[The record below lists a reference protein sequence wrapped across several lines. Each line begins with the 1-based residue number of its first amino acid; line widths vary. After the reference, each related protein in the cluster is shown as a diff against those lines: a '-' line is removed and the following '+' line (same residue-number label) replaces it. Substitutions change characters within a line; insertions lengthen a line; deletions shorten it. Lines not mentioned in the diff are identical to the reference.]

1 MPLKKKKIKKGTLE
15 NELENQNA
23 LVEVLTKDKKE
34 KEWKGVGK
42 SLKQHKKIMDRYWG
56 LIKKKEKKENP
67 DKPMKVKE
75 LKVEKHKSWKEHNAW
90 LDTFR
95 AKIITGKGD
104 K

>member
-34 KEWKGVGK
+34 
-42 SLKQHKKIMDRYWG
+42 
-56 LIKKKEKKENP
+56 NP
-67 DKPMKVKE
+67 VKPIEVKE

>member
-42 SLKQHKKIMDRYWG
+42 SLKQNKKIMDRYCG
-56 LIKKKEKKENP
+56 VIKKKENP
-67 DKPMKVKE
+67 DKPIEVKE
-75 LKVEKHKSWKEHNAW
+75 LKVEKHK
-90 LDTFR
+90 
-95 AKIITGKGD
+95 
-104 K
+104 

>member
-1 MPLKKKKIKKGTLE
+1 
-15 NELENQNA
+15 
-23 LVEVLTKDKKE
+23 
-34 KEWKGVGK
+34 
-42 SLKQHKKIMDRYWG
+42 MDRYWG

-95 AKIITGKGD
+95 GKTITGKGD

>member
-15 NELENQNA
+15 KELENQNA

-34 KEWKGVGK
+34 NA
-42 SLKQHKKIMDRYWG
+42 Y
-56 LIKKKEKKENP
+56 
-67 DKPMKVKE
+67 KPMKVGEVRSSTTHDESGNLIVK
-75 LKVEKHKSWKEHNAW
+75 KHKTWREHNAW

>member
-42 SLKQHKKIMDRYWG
+42 SLKQHKKIMDRYWE
-56 LIKKKEKKENP
+56 LIKKKENP
-67 DKPMKVKE
+67 DNPIEVKE

-95 AKIITGKGD
+95 AKIITKKGD

>member
-1 MPLKKKKIKKGTLE
+1 MPLKKKKI
-15 NELENQNA
+15 
-23 LVEVLTKDKKE
+23 KE

-42 SLKQHKKIMDRYWG
+42 SLKQHKKIMDRYWEV
-56 LIKKKEKKENP
+56 IKKKEKKENP
-67 DKPMKVKE
+67 DKPIQVKE

-95 AKIITGKGD
+95 AKIITKKGD

>member
-23 LVEVLTKDKKE
+23 LIEVLTKDKKE
-34 KEWKGVGK
+34 NA
-42 SLKQHKKIMDRYWG
+42 Y
-56 LIKKKEKKENP
+56 
-67 DKPMKVKE
+67 KPMKVGEVRSSTTHDENGE
-75 LKVEKHKSWKEHNAW
+75 LKVKKHKSWKEHNAW

-95 AKIITGKGD
+95 GKIITGKGD

>member
-23 LVEVLTKDKKE
+23 LIEVLTKDKKE
-34 KEWKGVGK
+34 NA
-42 SLKQHKKIMDRYWG
+42 Y
-56 LIKKKEKKENP
+56 
-67 DKPMKVKE
+67 KPMKVGEVRSSTTHDESGE
-75 LKVEKHKSWKEHNAW
+75 LKVKKHKSWKEHNAW

-95 AKIITGKGD
+95 GKTITGKGD

>member
-1 MPLKKKKIKKGTLE
+1 MPLIKKKIKKGTLE
-15 NELENQNA
+15 KELENQNA

-56 LIKKKEKKENP
+56 VIKKKENP
-67 DKPMKVKE
+67 DKPIEVKE

-95 AKIITGKGD
+95 AKIITRKGD